1 LWIEEMN
8 GNWSSPAEPNNDSNA
23 QEAVEAQEKYYALIV
38 DSGAIIKHSGFSTLH
53 NAAQKYVTVQGVIDE
68 IRDSKARQHLDTLP
82 FQLEVRNP
90 TAEGISRVVEFSKKT
105 GDYPSLSSVDIHVL
119 ALQYDLEKEGCQN
132 KVSHIRIEPKRA
144 LSGRVVRLNKDDDAN
159 MSRGAEESTT
169 ATDCGASLNS
179 ESLISETHRV
189 EKSTAFFQGNLVDLS
204 DDETESE
211 EIPSEQRKDSEIKSV
226 PHKTWANLV
235 NPTASS
241 GTKAVES
248 KTDELALNNAFSSM
262 KLPLDNETDNVEGQF
277 SDAED
282 DDSIDIRAAHESESS
297 EDGDE
302 FASIGEEF
310 SDEECDVYILDPD
323 EVEEKKRNGG
333 RISKDNAVQNEMNIA
348 MELEMEFPSLAAAA
362 TIPYVEDDSE
372 HSNSIV
378 NEEKLKKAKEEE
390 EQRKKDSLKPI
401 SNSGKLY
408 NSFKKYKDLV
418 SGSGVKISDT
428 KQTSKVEEKRVT
440 FGSSSEPL
448 SSTGNHIDSDS
459 AKPKENQS
467 RIIGF
472 SDQSAEID
480 DDGEGWVTST
490 NEIVA
495 MKAAGTL
502 DPFGNEKI
510 RPNTAK
516 VQSNLPPKSQRTAC
530 ATTDF
535 AMQNV
540 ILQMN
545 LELLSVNGVK
555 VQKLKSWVSRCAAC
569 FHVYTGDENN
579 GKRLFCGKCGS
590 SSLQRIAASVDSRTG
605 RLKLHLKKNYQS
617 NKRGTQFALPKPGAQ
632 NRFMGDLLL
641 AEDQLM
647 FGALGQR
654 ARTNKSKKEAKSLF
668 GSDIT
673 TSVGCDLTKRSDI
686 KVGLGRKN
694 PNSSAV
700 GRERRGKKKKGVH
713 DKACGLRRY

>member
-1 LWIEEMN
+1 
-8 GNWSSPAEPNNDSNA
+8 
-23 QEAVEAQEKYYALIV
+23 VK
-38 DSGAIIKHSGFSTLH
+38 
-53 NAAQKYVTVQGVIDE
+53 
-68 IRDSKARQHLDTLP
+68 
-82 FQLEVRNP
+82 
-90 TAEGISRVVEFSKKT
+90 
-105 GDYPSLSSVDIHVL
+105 
-119 ALQYDLEKEGCQN
+119 
-132 KVSHIRIEPKRA
+132 
-144 LSGRVVRLNKDDDAN
+144 LNKDDDG
-159 MSRGAEESTT
+159 STLRGAEESTT

-179 ESLISETHRV
+179 ESMVSDMHRV
-189 EKSTAFFQGNLVDLS
+189 EKGTAFFQGNVVDLS

-211 EIPSEQRKDSEIKSV
+211 EISTHEEKESERNSA
-226 PHKTWANLV
+226 PPKTWANLV
-235 NPTASS
+235 NPVASS
-241 GTKAVES
+241 GTRAVELN
-248 KTDELALNNAFSSM
+248 TGELALNIAFGSM
-262 KLPLDNETDNVEGQF
+262 KLPRENGSDNVQGQF

-282 DDSIDIRAAHESESS
+282 DDSIDLPAAHESESS
-297 EDGDE
+297 EDEEE
-302 FASIGEEF
+302 FASIGEDF
-310 SDEECDVYILDPD
+310 SDEECDVYVLDPD
-323 EVEEKKRNGG
+323 EVEERKRTGG
-333 RISKDNAVQNEMNIA
+333 KISTDNIVQNEVNIA
-348 MELEMEFPSLAAAA
+348 KELEMEFPSLAAAA
-362 TIPYVEDDSE
+362 TVPYVEDDNQFAN
-372 HSNSIV
+372 HSISNQ
-378 NEEKLKKAKEEE
+378 EKLKKAKEEE
-390 EQRKKDSLKPI
+390 EQKKKDALKPI

-408 NSFKKYKDLV
+408 NSFKKYKDIL
-418 SGSGVKISDT
+418 SGPGVKISDT
-428 KQTSKVEEKRVT
+428 KKNSKTEERKVT
-440 FGSSSEPL
+440 FGSSSETV
-448 SSTGNHIDSDS
+448 SSSGNIDSVS
-459 AKPKENQS
+459 SKPKENQS

-502 DPFGNEKI
+502 DPFGNEER
-510 RPNTAK
+510 RPKAVK
-516 VQSNLPPKSQRTAC
+516 AQSNLPPKSQRAAC

-569 FHVYTGDENN
+569 FHVYTGEENN

-605 RLKLHLKKNYQS
+605 RLKLHLRKNYQS
-617 NKRGTQFALPKPGAQ
+617 NKRGTQFALPKPGTQ

-654 ARTNKSKKEAKSLF
+654 ARTSKSKKEAQSLF

>member
-1 LWIEEMN
+1 MN
-8 GNWSSPAEPNNDSNA
+8 GNWSTPNETNNESINHTGEDL
-23 QEAVEAQEKYYALIV
+23 QEKYYALVV
-38 DSGAIIKHSGFSTLH
+38 DSGAIIKHSGFSALH

-68 IRDSKARQHLDTLP
+68 IRDSKARQHLETLP

-119 ALQYDLEKEGCQN
+119 ALHYDLEKEGCQN
-132 KVSHIRIEPKRA
+132 KITHIRTEPKRA
-144 LSGRVVRLNKDDDAN
+144 LTGRVVKLSKDDDT
-159 MSRGAEESTT
+159 STLRGVEESTM

-179 ESLISETHRV
+179 ESMMPDIHTT
-189 EKSTAFFQGNLVDLS
+189 EKGTAFFQGNVVDFS
-204 DDETESE
+204 DDDDDTESE
-211 EIPSEQRKDSEIKSV
+211 DVPTHEMKESEMKSDTR
-226 PHKTWANLV
+226 KTWADLV
-235 NPTASS
+235 NPIASS
-241 GTKAVES
+241 STRAVEHE
-248 KTDELALNNAFSSM
+248 TNEMTLNKAFNSMTLPRENSS
-262 KLPLDNETDNVEGQF
+262 DNIDGQF
-277 SDAED
+277 SDADD
-282 DDSIDIRAAHESESS
+282 DDSIDIPGANESESS
-297 EDGDE
+297 ENDDE
-302 FASIGEEF
+302 FASIGEDF
-310 SDEECDVYILDPD
+310 SDEECDVYVLDPD
-323 EVEEKKRNGG
+323 EVEERKRNGG
-333 RISKDNAVQNEMNIA
+333 KIHISIDNNIQNELNISE
-348 MELEMEFPSLAAAA
+348 ELEMEFPSLAAAA
-362 TIPYVEDDSE
+362 TVPYVEDD
-372 HSNSIV
+372 
-378 NEEKLKKAKEEE
+378 NECSKSSTVDEDKLKKSKEEE
-390 EQRKKDSLKPI
+390 EQRKKDALKPI

-408 NSFKKYKDLV
+408 NSFKKYKDIV
-418 SGSGVKISDT
+418 SSSGVKVSLT
-428 KQTSKVEEKRVT
+428 KKADNTEEKKVT
-440 FGSSSEPL
+440 FGTSTEQGL
-448 SSTGNHIDSDS
+448 SNGNKVDSVN

-472 SDQSAEID
+472 SDQSAEIE
-480 DDGEGWVTST
+480 DDGEGWVSST
-490 NEIVA
+490 NDIVA

-502 DPFGNEKI
+502 DPFGNDESRAK
-510 RPNTAK
+510 TAK
-516 VQSNLPPKSQRTAC
+516 GPSNLPPKSQRAAC

-569 FHVYTGDENN
+569 FHVYTGEENN
-579 GKRLFCGKCGS
+579 GKRLFCARCGS

-605 RLKLHLKKNYQS
+605 RLKLHLKKNYKS
-617 NKRGTQFALPKPGAQ
+617 NKRGTQFALPKPGTQ

-647 FGALGQR
+647 YGALGQR
-654 ARTNKSKKEAKSLF
+654 ARTSKSKKEAQSLF

-713 DKACGLRRY
+713 EKACGLRRY